1 MHRFLKE
8 LPIDD
13 SGDLDEFDDELQSDL
28 DTSENEL
35 NVEKRF
41 LKHDAVYL
49 MRMTCYNKAQVFYT
63 PKNRPPL
70 ILKQKAVSEPS
81 RSNSLQSRICEILSE
96 VQQTNSRLND
106 VDKRLDSFEGQL
118 KGLEQTVTSR
128 SSF

>member
-35 NVEKRF
+35 NVEKYQKVSQARRSLF
-41 LKHDAVYL
+41 DEDDMLQQ
-49 MRMTCYNKAQVFYT
+49 NSSFYT

-70 ILKQKAVSEPS
+70 ILKQKTVSEPS
-81 RSNSLQSRICEILSE
+81 
-96 VQQTNSRLND
+96 
-106 VDKRLDSFEGQL
+106 
-118 KGLEQTVTSR
+118 
-128 SSF
+128 